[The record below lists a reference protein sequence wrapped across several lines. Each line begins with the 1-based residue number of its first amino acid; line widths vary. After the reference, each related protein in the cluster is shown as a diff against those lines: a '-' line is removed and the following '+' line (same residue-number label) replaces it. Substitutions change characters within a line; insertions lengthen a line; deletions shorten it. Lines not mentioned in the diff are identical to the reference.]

1 MLIHR
6 TSRGVQ
12 TVVRHHIPEISAMSD
27 DDTKSWHGR
36 TVRLT
41 ADQAIPPDS
50 QRDEPA

>member
-1 MLIHR
+1 MLTHR
-6 TSRGVQ
+6 ISRGIR
-12 TVVRHHIPEISAMSD
+12 TVVRHHIPGISTMSD

-50 QRDEPA
+50 QCDEPA